1 MTDIDVLLNF
11 NNPNYLAKK
20 IAENS
25 KKKRIQLN
33 LTQQELSERSGV
45 SLSSLKRFE
54 QKAEISLA
62 SLLKIAIVLDA
73 TENIM
78 SFFTEKAP
86 AQTLDDY
93 IKENK
98 NIEKQRVRKQKKK

>member
-1 MTDIDVLLNF
+1 MADIDILLNQS
-11 NNPNYLAKK
+11 NPNFLAKNV
-20 IAENS
+20 AENS
-25 KKKRIQLN
+25 KKKRINLN

-73 TENIM
+73 TKNIM
-78 SFFTEKAP
+78 NLFTEAH
-86 AQTLDDY
+86 AATLDDY

-98 NIEKQRVRKQKKK
+98 NKDKQRVRKQRKK

>member
-1 MTDIDVLLNF
+1 MTDIDILLNQS
-11 NNPNYLAKK
+11 NPNFLAKK
-20 IAENS
+20 VAENS
-25 KKKRIQLN
+25 KKKRISLN
-33 LTQQELSERSGV
+33 FTQQELSERSGV

-78 SFFTEKAP
+78 NLFTEAH
-86 AQTLDDY
+86 ATTLDDY
-93 IKENK
+93 IKVNK
-98 NIEKQRVRKQKKK
+98 SIEKQRVRNPKKK